1 MIDWSQVLANALWLS
16 GAALALAVVSYAS
29 WAATLRRTKLRAVLR
44 EGAYPLSLYGAG
56 TLFCLGLAATA
67 MAGLE
72 ALLWLGLG
80 LGCVVQFILSWR
92 RQRHTERT

>member
-29 WAATLRRTKLRAVLR
+29 WAATVRRTRMRAVLR
-44 EGAYPLSLYGAG
+44 EGAYQLALYGAG
-56 TLFCLGLAATA
+56 ILFCLGLAATA
-67 MAGLE
+67 LAGLE

-80 LGCVVQFILSWR
+80 LGCVVQFISIWR
-92 RQRHTERT
+92 KQRRMERT